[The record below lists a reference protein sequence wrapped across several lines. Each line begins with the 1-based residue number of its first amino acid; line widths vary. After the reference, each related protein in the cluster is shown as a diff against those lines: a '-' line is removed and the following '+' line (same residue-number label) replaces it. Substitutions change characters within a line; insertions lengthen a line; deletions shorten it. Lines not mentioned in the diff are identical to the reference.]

1 MAARASG
8 LVPVP
13 VFEDLRGGELALHAD
28 MVVAAADGLEA
39 EADWLAVVIRE
50 STGWLVPLGE
60 PQDAV
65 VRFTLDEGRGAEAY
79 RLEITPEGVL
89 ISAGGPA
96 GALYGAQSL
105 RQLLGVNA
113 YRRARIGELDALP
126 FGVIDDEPRFG
137 WRGMMLDVARHFM
150 PKNSVFRVID
160 AMALHK
166 FNTLHLHLTDDQG
179 WRVEILGY
187 PRLTEIGSWR
197 TQSHMG
203 AVEQAV
209 FDTAPHGGFYT
220 QEDIREIVAY
230 AGRLHITVVPEID
243 VPGHVQALLA
253 AYPEH
258 SVHGEQLPVRVRS
271 GLNDNVLRADEA
283 TVRMICDVFD
293 EIMDLFPGRWIGIGG
308 DEVPRVQWERD
319 PYSQEKAKEL
329 GLPDAASLYGWLL
342 QRFAAHI
349 SAAGR
354 VPVAWDEILEID
366 VPDDVLVM
374 SWRGYDGGVE
384 ALRQGRDVVMSP
396 NTVLYFDT
404 FQANGPDEPLPI
416 GDLISLPQVYAFE
429 VLPPG
434 TPPELEEHVLG
445 AQANVWT
452 ELLETQRR
460 VDFNMFPRACALAEA
475 LWSPREKRDYD
486 DFEARLRQAHLP
498 RLTALGIEY
507 RPLDGPHPWQR
518 RPGFANWVGD
528 LSEDRPHQA
537 YPEEWPDEVQQAH
550 PGAAVVP
557 SHPRFAAHPVV
568 SSTAEESS

>member
-1 MAARASG
+1 MSG
-8 LVPVP
+8 LVPIPLV
-13 VFEDLRGGELALHAD
+13 EELQEGELVLDSGVSVTAD
-28 MVVAAADGLEA
+28 AAMRAEA
-39 EADWLAVVIRE
+39 EWLAVVLRE
-50 STGWLVPLGE
+50 STGWTVPLVDS
-60 PQDAV
+60 QDAL
-65 VRFTLDEGRGAEAY
+65 VRFEADEDRGSESY
-79 RLEITPEGVL
+79 RLEITQEG
-89 ISAGGPA
+89 IIIAAGGPA
-96 GALYGAQSL
+96 GALYAAQSL
-105 RQLLGVNA
+105 RQLLGPTA
-113 YRRARIGELDALP
+113 YRRARVGALDPLP
-126 FGVIDDEPRFG
+126 LGVIEDEPRFR
-137 WRGMMLDVARHFM
+137 WRGLMLDVARHFM

-166 FNTLHLHLTDDQG
+166 LNTLHLHLTDDQG
-179 WRVEILGY
+179 WRVEIQRY
-187 PRLTEIGSWR
+187 PRLTEVGSWR

-220 QEDIREIVAY
+220 QDDIREIVAY

-271 GLNDNVLRADEA
+271 GLNDNVLRADED
-283 TVRMICDVFD
+283 TVRMVCEVFD
-293 EIMDLFPGRWIGIGG
+293 EVMELFPGRWIGIGG

-319 PYSQEKAKEL
+319 PHSQSRANEL
-329 GLPDAASLYGWLL
+329 GLPDASSLYGWLL
-342 QRFAAHI
+342 QQFAAHI
-349 SAAGR
+349 SSAGR

-384 ALRQGRDVVMSP
+384 ALWQGRDVVMSP

-404 FQANGPDEPLPI
+404 FQSDGPDEPLPI

-460 VDFNMFPRACALAEA
+460 VDFNMFPRVCALAEA

-486 DFEARLRQAHLP
+486 DFEARLRRSHLP
-498 RLTALGIEY
+498 RLAALGIEY
-507 RPLDGPHPWQR
+507 RPLDGPHPWQS

-537 YPEEWPDEVQQAH
+537 YPEEWPDAVEQTH
-550 PGAAVVP
+550 PGAAVIP
-557 SHPRFAAHPVV
+557 SDPRFTTPSEFAL
-568 SSTAEESS
+568 TAEES